1 MRLLLDILAA
11 LMIMCILAGVVMIKR
26 EESNEA
32 SQQELVH
39 QELRR
44 FQTQIMLQTAL
55 IENETSVREHPV
67 SVDPAWFKGNLPRN
81 YLLGSEH
88 PWCEVAGDDQ
98 RHLQH
103 PIDRTAASRET
114 AGFWYNPN
122 TGSVRARVPVGISDA
137 RALELYNYLNDSTLE
152 TLFAKD

>member
-26 EESNEA
+26 EESSEA
-32 SQQELVH
+32 SRQELVK

-44 FQTQIMLQTAL
+44 FQTQILLQTAL
-55 IENETSVREHPV
+55 IENETSIREHPR
-67 SVDPAWFKGNLPRN
+67 SIDPAWFKGNLPRN
-81 YLLGSEH
+81 HLIGPKH
-88 PWCEVAGDDQ
+88 PWCEVASEDQ

-103 PIDRTAASRET
+103 PIDRTTASVDT

-122 TGSVRARVPVGISDA
+122 SGVVRARVPVGVSDA
-137 RALELYNYLNDSTLE
+137 KAIELYNFLNDSQLP
-152 TLFAKD
+152 TLFAED